1 MMNIDRKRLQALRDT
16 AKTPSE
22 ILGKSEPGV
31 FSGAASAIPQGV
43 VTGVAQ
49 VEGLVAGVAERAYQ
63 PVLNA
68 LESATGIEPWN
79 PFTSLRGQADV
90 WAQQYKPDPMTTGM
104 VGQIMFDVSR
114 VLTQVGVGSA
124 ASVATGGTA
133 TTAMLTGA
141 ATTGTA
147 TGRATFQ
154 DMTGKGVDPGTAAN
168 IGLIDA
174 LTVGAG
180 VAMPASIGFRALA
193 TPLSQAGV
201 GLSRGAYYGAN
212 VAYGAAANVAMGAA
226 QRGATHELLQA
237 GGYTTM
243 AQQYSP
249 LDTASVAAEAILGA
263 AFSAVGARA
272 GLPNAGEQAAIDAA
286 LTARDA
292 KHAAIDTAPGV
303 PSDPAS
309 AAAHSRSMSTATQQL
324 LGGQRVD
331 VGQTGIEDGSFV
343 TRPRSPEIS
352 GAARVEYLM
361 DLPPAARYSPSDRLT
376 AMPVV
381 SRTRLRF
388 DAPELNEY
396 AAQVEQQYDLPPGLI
411 NALKNVGERSNSN
424 QVSPRGARGVMQFM
438 PENLRKYGVTDAS
451 DPVQMIDAAGRY
463 LRDTMRQ
470 YGGHVDAVIADYNG
484 GPRQARE
491 VLAGRQPK
499 AKETQAYL
507 QRVRQWLGREGSGRG
522 QNFGMPRQTAEPGAI
537 VEPMPVIRPEQARA
551 ARAIDVEL
559 AALDTERAQVLA
571 TAGNEAELGQIA
583 QIRSELLDLQ
593 AQRSTLDEADVRPLA
608 KEIQASNPRTS
619 YKEALSMARRQRAS
633 EAMELESRI
642 NRLEGVLRE
651 NAQANQAAQQLAR
664 IDEQAAVLRDNR
676 AMIETPPLVEQ
687 QLPGAV
693 RSALSEMGSAE
704 SGVAPT
710 PAGQAPGAPRP
721 PTAGQPG
728 AGQAQLGQAR
738 APTFPQE
745 STQAVDATGPTDGT
759 PPARQQTQS
768 GSRIINAADDAE
780 TQAGLALL
788 DEQGDIVV
796 PMELENGEVVN
807 VSLRQALAEADAE
820 LKYST
825 PEAFNAAV
833 VCAMTKGE

>member
-1 MMNIDRKRLQALRDT
+1 MIGTNMKRLQSLNEIAR
-16 AKTPSE
+16 TPSQ
-22 ILGKSEPGV
+22 ILGSTEPGF
-31 FSGAASAIPQGV
+31 FSGAAKSISRGAIQGI
-43 VTGVAQ
+43 TQAQ
-49 VEGLVAGVAERAYQ
+49 GTLASGPAAALQ
-63 PVLNA
+63 PVYDL
-68 LESATGIEPWN
+68 LEDTTGIKPWN
-79 PFTSLRGQADV
+79 PFAAVRDISDSIAT
-90 WAQQYKPDPMTTGM
+90 QYSPDPLTTGIA
-104 VGQIMFDVSR
+104 GQVMFELSR
-114 VLTQVGVGSA
+114 TLTQVGVGA
-124 ASVATGGTA
+124 AAVGLTGGALGSPMLGGAVTA
-133 TTAMLTGA
+133 GA
-141 ATTGTA
+141 S

-154 DMTGKGVDPGTAAN
+154 DFKAKGVDDTTALAAGAVDAAAVGGGVLIPAA
-168 IGLIDA
+168 IGYK
-174 LTVGAG
+174 
-180 VAMPASIGFRALA
+180 ALA
-193 TPLSQAGV
+193 TPFNLTGAGA
-201 GLSRGAYYGAN
+201 SRATYYGAN

-263 AFSAVGARA
+263 AFGAVGARA
-272 GLPNAGEQAAIDAA
+272 GLPNVAEQAAIDAS

-309 AAAHSRSMSTATQQL
+309 AAAHSRSMGAATQQL
-324 LGGQRVD
+324 LNGQRVD

-352 GAARVEYLM
+352 DAARSEYLM
-361 DLPPAARYSPSDRLT
+361 DLPPAARYTPSDRLT
-376 AMPVV
+376 TMPAV

-411 NALKNVGERSNSN
+411 NALKNAGERSNSN
-424 QVSPRGARGVMQFM
+424 QVSPAGARGVMQFM

-451 DPVQMIDAAGRY
+451 DPVQIIDAAGRY

-499 AKETQAYL
+499 AKETQDYL
-507 QRVRQWLGREGSGRG
+507 RRVRQWLGREGSGRSQDLG
-522 QNFGMPRQTAEPGAI
+522 LPRQAADSGAI
-537 VEPMPVIRPEQARA
+537 VERMPVIHPEQARA

-559 AALDTERAQVLA
+559 ASLDAERAQVLA
-571 TAGNEAELGQIA
+571 TAGNEAELGQVV
-583 QIRSELLDLQ
+583 QVRSELLDLQ
-593 AQRSTLDEADVRPLA
+593 TQRSTLDETDIRPLA
-608 KEIQASNPRTS
+608 KEIQVSTPRTS

-633 EAMELESRI
+633 EVTELEARI
-642 NRLEGVLRE
+642 DRLEGVLRE

-664 IDEQAAVLRDNR
+664 IDEQATVLRENR

-687 QLPGAV
+687 PLPGAV
-693 RSALSEMGSAE
+693 RSALSEMAPAE
-704 SGVAPT
+704 SGVAQP
-710 PAGQAPGAPRP
+710 PEGQAFGVPRGT
-721 PTAGQPG
+721 TAGQPDLG
-728 AGQAQLGQAR
+728 RAADGQAR
-738 APTFPQE
+738 SPIAAREPGQATDVDGQADRT
-745 STQAVDATGPTDGT
+745 ST
-759 PPARQQTQS
+759 ARQQQD
-768 GSRIINAADDAE
+768 GINTADDAE
-780 TQAGLALL
+780 TRAGLALL

-807 VSLRQALAEADAE
+807 VSLRQALADSDAE

>member
-1 MMNIDRKRLQALRDT
+1 MMRADQKRLQALRDA

-22 ILGKSEPGV
+22 ILGRSEPGV
-31 FSGAASAIPQGV
+31 FSGAASAIPQGA

-114 VLTQVGVGSA
+114 VLTQVGVGTA
-124 ASVATGGTA
+124 ASLATGGTA
-133 TTAMLTGA
+133 TTTMFAGA

-168 IGLIDA
+168 IGFIDA

-180 VAMPASIGFRALA
+180 VAMPASIGFRSIA

-201 GLSRGAYYGAN
+201 GLSRGAYYGTN

-263 AFSAVGARA
+263 AFSTIGARS

-292 KHAAIDTAPGV
+292 KHAAIDTGPGV
-303 PSDPAS
+303 PSDPSSAS
-309 AAAHSRSMSTATQQL
+309 SHNKAMSQAMRQLLSGESVDVSNTGVLDGNFVPRRGDGGILAAAQDAYGT
-324 LGGQRVD
+324 
-331 VGQTGIEDGSFV
+331 
-343 TRPRSPEIS
+343 
-352 GAARVEYLM
+352 
-361 DLPPAARYSPSDRLT
+361 DLPPDVRYSPSDRLT
-376 AMPVV
+376 TMPVA

-411 NALKNVGERSNSN
+411 NALKNAGERSNSS
-424 QVSPRGARGVMQFM
+424 QVSPAGARGVMQFM

-522 QNFGMPRQTAEPGAI
+522 QDSGMPRQATESGAI
-537 VEPMPVIRPEQARA
+537 VDPMPVIRPEQARA

-559 AALDTERAQVLA
+559 ATLDTEHAQVLA
-571 TAGNEAELGQIA
+571 TAGNEADLGQIA

-593 AQRSTLDEADVRPLA
+593 AQRSALDETDIRPLA
-608 KEIQASNPRTS
+608 KEIQASTPRTS

-633 EAMELESRI
+633 ETTELEARI
-642 NRLEGVLRE
+642 DRLEGVLRE

-664 IDEQAAVLRDNR
+664 IDEQAAVLRENR

-687 QLPGAV
+687 PLPGAV
-693 RSALSEMGSAE
+693 RSALSEIGSAE
-704 SGVAPT
+704 SGIAP
-710 PAGQAPGAPRP
+710 PPISQAPGAPRP
-721 PTAGQPG
+721 PTVGQLG
-728 AGQAQLGQAR
+728 AGQARLGQTR
-738 APTFPQE
+738 APTPPQE
-745 STQAVDATGPTDGT
+745 PTQAIATDGA

-768 GSRIINAADDAE
+768 DSRIINTADDAE
-780 TQAGLALL
+780 TKAGLALL

-796 PMELENGEVVN
+796 PMELENGDVVN

>member
-1 MMNIDRKRLQALRDT
+1 MIGINTKRLQSLNEIAQ
-16 AKTPSE
+16 TPSQ
-22 ILGKSEPGV
+22 ILGSTEPGF
-31 FSGAASAIPQGV
+31 FSGAAKSISRGAIQGI
-43 VTGVAQ
+43 TQAQ
-49 VEGLVAGVAERAYQ
+49 GTLASGPAAALQ
-63 PVLNA
+63 PVYDL
-68 LESATGIEPWN
+68 LEDATGIKPWN
-79 PFTSLRGQADV
+79 PFASVRDISDSIAT
-90 WAQQYKPDPMTTGM
+90 QYSPDPLTTGM
-104 VGQIMFDVSR
+104 AGQVMFELSR
-114 VLTQVGVGSA
+114 TLTQVGVGA
-124 ASVATGGTA
+124 AAVGLTGGALGSPMLGGAITA
-133 TTAMLTGA
+133 GA
-141 ATTGTA
+141 S

-154 DMTGKGVDPGTAAN
+154 DFKAKGVDDTTALAAGAVDAAAVGGGVLIPAA
-168 IGLIDA
+168 IGYK
-174 LTVGAG
+174 
-180 VAMPASIGFRALA
+180 ALA
-193 TPLSQAGV
+193 TPFNLTGAGA
-201 GLSRGAYYGAN
+201 SRATYYGAN

-243 AQQYSP
+243 AQQYAP

-263 AFSAVGARA
+263 AFGAVGARA
-272 GLPNAGEQAAIDAA
+272 GLPSAGEQAAIDAA

-309 AAAHSRSMSTATQQL
+309 AAAHSRSMGAATQQL
-324 LGGQRVD
+324 LSGQRVD
-331 VGQTGIEDGSFV
+331 VAPTGIEDGSFV

-352 GAARVEYLM
+352 DAARSEYLM

-396 AAQVEQQYDLPPGLI
+396 AAQVEQQYNLPPGLI

-438 PENLRKYGVTDAS
+438 PENLRKYGVTDAA

-484 GPRQARE
+484 GPRQAKE

-499 AKETQAYL
+499 AKETQDYL
-507 QRVRQWLGREGSGRG
+507 RRVRQWLGREGSGRG
-522 QNFGMPRQTAEPGAI
+522 QDPVALRQVVEPGAI
-537 VEPMPVIRPEQARA
+537 VERMPVIQPEQARA

-571 TAGNEAELGQIA
+571 TAGNEAELGQIV

-593 AQRSTLDEADVRPLA
+593 AQRSTLDETDVRPLA
-608 KEIQASNPRTS
+608 KEIQTNIPRTS

-651 NAQANQAAQQLAR
+651 NALANQAAQQLSR
-664 IDEQAAVLRDNR
+664 IDEQATILRENR

-687 QLPGAV
+687 PLPGAV
-693 RSALSEMGSAE
+693 RSALSEMAAAE
-704 SGVAPT
+704 SGVAPP
-710 PAGQAPGAPRP
+710 PAGKAPGAPQP

-728 AGQAQLGQAR
+728 AGQAQLGQPR
-738 APTFPQE
+738 TPILPQE
-745 STQAVDATGPTDGT
+745 PTQAIDATGPTDGT

-768 GSRIINAADDAE
+768 DSRIINAADDAE